1 MESIFQRCSFSADSS
16 FKKKKKS
23 LCLAFIL
30 FQPDVISFSLKGEG
44 HFEKY
49 LYLTSWNCSRA

>member
-16 FKKKKKS
+16 FKKKKS

-49 LYLTSWNCSRA
+49 LYLTS

>member
-49 LYLTSWNCSRA
+49 LYLTS